1 MFKFFLITASPSVIT
16 ISDDLDALAAELT
29 GKTGNGRLPL
39 DAYAKADLFLS
50 ASTMQTF
57 LPSEC
62 QTLAR

>member
-1 MFKFFLITASPSVIT
+1 M

-39 DAYAKADLFLS
+39 DEYANADLFLS

-57 LPSEC
+57 LPLEC